1 MKQWDDDDY
10 QCYKFS
16 DKLKGKKWNKY
27 TMDALNMAVRDDFM
41 KTLSFS
47 GIRGE
52 KIIPPVGL
60 HFKSFIQWKHKK
72 QGTKI
77 LGC

>member
-1 MKQWDDDDY
+1 
-10 QCYKFS
+10 
-16 DKLKGKKWNKY
+16 
-27 TMDALNMAVRDDFM
+27 MDALNMAVRDDFM

-52 KIIPPVGL
+52 KISPPVGL
-60 HFKSFIQWKHKK
+60 HFENFTEDVPAETQKK